1 MLPPSTTPKFPYAH
15 NCLGF
20 FAQLSCL
27 PHSRTAI
34 RSIRRTRNDY
44 IMKWIPFA
52 YQILTR
58 KIARPRKCL
67 LSVDRIKLLT
77 FGSINAHRAPAPRV
91 EIDDNTSTAG
101 EMTHLHSCWQC
112 TLGQVLIGT
121 GQLSQTKHY
130 CSASDKSY
138 VRSWYRW
145 ARIDP
150 KREVTGL
157 LEVSPFCAHPKKA

>member
-1 MLPPSTTPKFPYAH
+1 MLPPSSTPKFPYAH
-15 NCLGF
+15 NGLGF

-27 PHSRTAI
+27 PRSRTAI

-44 IMKWIPFA
+44 IMKWIPFT

-58 KIARPRKCL
+58 KIARPRKGL
-67 LSVDRIKLLT
+67 SSVDRIKLLT
-77 FGSINAHRAPAPRV
+77 FGSINVHRAPAPRV

-101 EMTHLHSCWQC
+101 EMTHVHSCWQC

-130 CSASDKSY
+130 CSAS
-138 VRSWYRW
+138 VRYTAYSRYRE
-145 ARIDP
+145 
-150 KREVTGL
+150 K
-157 LEVSPFCAHPKKA
+157 